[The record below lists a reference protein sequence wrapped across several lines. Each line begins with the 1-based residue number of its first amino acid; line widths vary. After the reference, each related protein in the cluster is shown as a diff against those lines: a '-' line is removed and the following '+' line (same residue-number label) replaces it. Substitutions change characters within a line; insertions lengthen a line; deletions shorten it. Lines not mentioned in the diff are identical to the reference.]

1 MFHSQRQALEHLDS
15 SGTDLQHAVRSP
27 RFAASR
33 LDRALRPTRRGGDVI
48 DLTRFA
54 HMLPAQRLSVL
65 VPTLGRAPVL
75 PARVSLGNRRV
86 THVPPLQAP
95 QRFPV
100 ASIDLS
106 RRDVGLPY
114 GVQRYVNA
122 ATLKAIAGGRPVD
135 RLLKKTRSGWEFV
148 QNDAMIDLTDGAQE
162 YRLGRLTI
170 FS

>member
-1 MFHSQRQALEHLDS
+1 MFHSQRQALEHLNS
-15 SGTDLQHAVRSP
+15 SDTDLKRAVRSP

-33 LDRALRPTRRGGDVI
+33 LDQALRPTRRGGDVI
-48 DLTRFA
+48 DFTRFA
-54 HMLPAQRLSVL
+54 HTLPAQALSVL
-65 VPTLGRAPVL
+65 VPRLERAPIL
-75 PARVSLGNRRV
+75 PARVNLGSRRV
-86 THVPPLQAP
+86 TRVPPLQP
-95 QRFPV
+95 QQRFPV

-106 RRDVGLPY
+106 RRDVPLPY
-114 GVQRYVNA
+114 GIKRYVNA

-148 QNDAMIDLTDGAQE
+148 QNDVLIDLTDGSQE